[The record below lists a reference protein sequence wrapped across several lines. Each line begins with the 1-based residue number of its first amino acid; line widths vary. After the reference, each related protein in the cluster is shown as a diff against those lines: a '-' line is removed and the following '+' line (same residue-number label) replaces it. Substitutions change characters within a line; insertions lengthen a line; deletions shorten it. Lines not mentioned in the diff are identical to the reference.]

1 MISVTACEKRN
12 AALPERE
19 RTAGEEI
26 DDKTLSTSVRS
37 ALSADTVKYPDIQVT
52 AYRGTV
58 QLSGFVDSRE
68 HKDRANDIAKNV
80 VGVRKVEN
88 NVSLKEERKP

>member
-1 MISVTACEKRN
+1 MISVTACEQRN

-26 DDKTLSTSVRS
+26 DDKTLSTSVRN

-68 HKDRANDIAKNV
+68 HKDRANHIAKNV